1 MFSSRSRVSI
11 FSKNYGPNGVI
22 ATKNSVEST
31 PRVDVYINLSSYIQT
46 VKTLTDEYAKGEFAI
61 VAKLLTPNI
70 YKEMS
75 IALNRLAQ
83 DPRVYPD
90 YEKIR
95 NAICATFSGLYQS
108 IIQYSQLV
116 ETTIQLSKAQ
126 ALVDILKDPVRLQ
139 EYINEQKSQRALFAE
154 SHVQLQTVAQ
164 LKPEYAEYIRLY
176 GFPTG
181 GVFDMEKLA
190 NILK

>member
-1 MFSSRSRVSI
+1 MS
-11 FSKNYGPNGVI
+11 NGVI

-31 PRVDVYINLSSYIQT
+31 PMVDVYINLSSYIQT

-61 VAKLLTPNI
+61 VAKLLTPNT

-83 DPRVYPD
+83 DPRLYPD

-95 NAICATFSGLYQS
+95 NAICSTFSGLYQS

-116 ETTIQLSKAQ
+116 ETTIQLSEAQ

-139 EYINEQKSQRALFAE
+139 EYINEQKSQRALFAD

>member
-1 MFSSRSRVSI
+1 MFSSRNRVSL
-11 FSKNYGPNGVI
+11 FSKNSGSNGVI

-46 VKTLTDEYAKGEFAI
+46 IKTLTDEYAKGEFAI

-116 ETTIQLSKAQ
+116 ETTIQLSEAQ

>member
-1 MFSSRSRVSI
+1 MFSSRNRVSL
-11 FSKNYGPNGVI
+11 FSKNSGPNGVI

-46 VKTLTDEYAKGEFAI
+46 IKTLTDEYAKGEFAI